1 MRSTEPK
8 KFFSSDEEKLII
20 DSIKKAEKQT
30 SGEIRLHL
38 EKKVTGDIFKFAVKK
53 FDKLE
58 MYKTKDKNGCLI
70 VLDLTN
76 KKFAIIGD
84 KGIYEK
90 SGKNFWNAAA
100 DILKKHFAENKFAE
114 GLSLAICEIGIKLK
128 TNFPYQSDD
137 INELSDEISKG

>member
-1 MRSTEPK
+1 
-8 KFFSSDEEKLII
+8 
-20 DSIKKAEKQT
+20 
-30 SGEIRLHL
+30 
-38 EKKVTGDIFKFAVKK
+38 
-53 FDKLE
+53 